1 MPASGVWAVYSRI
14 VLCIAIAALLG
25 GMTMAC
31 VGGSSTLSEE
41 ECERIDSKQS
51 SRELITRTEAEE
63 VAVSSL
69 SESSPRTS
77 AVAIQRIAVSC
88 LTTLGWFEQELLQG
102 ISQSNPDSYPPSM
115 PIWVIQVKGESRSE
129 GPGDSF
135 HYSYAVATV
144 DATSGEVMAQLY
156 RLEPLSAP

>member
-1 MPASGVWAVYSRI
+1 MSASGVWAVRSRI

-25 GMTMAC
+25 SMAMAC
-31 VGGSSTLSEE
+31 VGGSSPLSEE
-41 ECERIDSKQS
+41 ECEGIDSKES
-51 SRELITRTEAEE
+51 SRELINRAEAEE

-77 AVAIQRIAVSC
+77 SVEIQRITMSC

-102 ISQSNPDSYPPSM
+102 NSQSNPDVYPPSM

-129 GPGDSF
+129 GPGDSL

-144 DATSGEVMAQLY
+144 DATSGEIMAQQY
-156 RLEPLSAP
+156 RFEPLSAP

>member
-1 MPASGVWAVYSRI
+1 M
-14 VLCIAIAALLG
+14 
-25 GMTMAC
+25 
-31 VGGSSTLSEE
+31 
-41 ECERIDSKQS
+41 
-51 SRELITRTEAEE
+51 
-63 VAVSSL
+63 

-77 AVAIQRIAVSC
+77 SVEIQRITVSC

-102 ISQSNPDSYPPSM
+102 NSQFNPDVYPPSM

-144 DATSGEVMAQLY
+144 DATSGEIMAQQY
-156 RLEPLSAP
+156 RFEPLSAP